1 MEASQKEK
9 AAQLQHAVIN
19 YSVEEISKRYE
30 ELGSVE
36 MTAPALGLACR
47 FRGLGVVKAL
57 VERGVL
63 PSSRAC
69 RYPGRIPSRR
79 IPSTVRRG

>member
-57 VERGVL
+57 VERGATFRF
-63 PSSRAC
+63 SST
-69 RYPGRIPSRR
+69 RR
-79 IPSTVRRG
+79 IEEWYGCYIGRNS